1 MIVWSVLLSACG
13 EIETVPSADFSAEA
27 QTAAVAGT
35 VRVVNA
41 AAGVQGSGAVIG
53 RDGPFLYL
61 LTANHLTDKAERL
74 EIHTFSA
81 SSYPR
86 ADSVYRG
93 AQVLAR
99 AANEDLAL
107 LRLVTRDAPPGSIRV
122 CPPRLV
128 PEAGDFPAL
137 AVGCGE
143 GKAPTCRIEKV
154 AGKKRVRKEGQE
166 GTALYWEVG
175 REAGQGRSGGPLI
188 DRRGRLVGV
197 GSFNGD
203 GKYYFSH
210 AAEVHAFLR
219 NNGLQRLYQ
228 EECDR

>member
-1 MIVWSVLLSACG
+1 MITLCILLLACG
-13 EIETVPSADFSAEA
+13 EIEKVPSADFSAEA
-27 QTAAVAGT
+27 QAAAVAGT

-41 AAGVQGSGAVIG
+41 AAGAQGSGAIIG
-53 RDGPFLYL
+53 KDGPYLYV

-81 SSYPR
+81 ASFPK
-86 ADSVYRG
+86 AEGVYRG

-128 PEAGDFPAL
+128 PDAGDFPAL

-143 GKAPTCRIEKV
+143 GGAPTCRIEKV

-175 REAGQGRSGGPLI
+175 REAARGRSGGPLI

-203 GKYYFSH
+203 GKNYFSH
-210 AAEVHAFLR
+210 AAEIHTFLR
-219 NNGLQRLYQ
+219 NNGLKSLY
-228 EECDR
+228 EEDGGR